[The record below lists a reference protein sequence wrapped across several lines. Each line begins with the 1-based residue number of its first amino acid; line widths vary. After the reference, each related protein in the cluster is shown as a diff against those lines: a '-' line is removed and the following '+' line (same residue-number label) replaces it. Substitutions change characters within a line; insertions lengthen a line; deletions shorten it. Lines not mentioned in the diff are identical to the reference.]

1 MALLGQ
7 ANTHLRPRWHLGVF
21 KEGTFGWPRL
31 RSSGWHWATPSWAGG
46 YPLEEILWP
55 SHGVRVACGK
65 GLENMSK
72 PIWVPWLPMWVEGVR
87 KLSCLNRKSATIR
100 VQMIWETTIVPAFSI
115 TIPLYETMK
124 QKQLLQVMRVMLP
137 ISQIFCVLPSDTKQ
151 WETKNR
157 KPQLRY
163 MTSN

>member
-1 MALLGQ
+1 MALSNALMGWQ
-7 ANTHLRPRWHLGVF
+7 LPL
-21 KEGTFGWPRL
+21 KET
-31 RSSGWHWATPSWAGG
+31 
-46 YPLEEILWP
+46 LWP

-87 KLSCLNRKSATIR
+87 KLSCLNRKSAMIR

-151 WETKNR
+151 RETKNR

-163 MTSN
+163 MTSNWKMCSYLSLLWHCLASTSLI